1 MKAAAT
7 AFDEYAV
14 VYDGAFTFSSI
25 GKLQRAR
32 VWKFLSQHC
41 SPVTHPEV
49 LELNC
54 GTGEDAA
61 WFVREGYKIISTDIS
76 NEMVKLA
83 QEKTSKTNAEFIQS
97 NITE

>member
-1 MKAAAT
+1 MQEAET

-14 VYDGAFTFSSI
+14 AYDGAFTFSSI

-41 SPVTHPEV
+41 SPAIHPQV

-61 WFVREGYKIISTDIS
+61 WFGGY
-76 NEMVKLA
+76 
-83 QEKTSKTNAEFIQS
+83 F
-97 NITE
+97 